1 MRTPEYLPFF
11 VSAAIVPRGSRDPE
25 PYNGVLPKERT
36 TMPERVRSAQNISRM
51 CMVCGVEN
59 PAGLHA
65 RFYEL
70 DTGELAGV
78 FTPRE
83 EHQGYP
89 GRLHGGIA
97 STILDEAIGRAINIT
112 DADAWGVTIELT
124 VRYRKPVPL
133 GSEII
138 AHARITKD
146 SGRIFEGSGEIRLED
161 GSVAVEAR
169 GRYLRLPIDRIADGD
184 FESEWFADEGPLPN
198 TIV

>member
-1 MRTPEYLPFF
+1 MT
-11 VSAAIVPRGSRDPE
+11 
-25 PYNGVLPKERT
+25 
-36 TMPERVRSAQNISRM
+36 ERVRSAQNISRM

-59 PAGLHA
+59 SAGLHA

-70 DTGELAGV
+70 DNDELVGV
-78 FTPRE
+78 FAPQE

-97 STILDEAIGRAINIT
+97 STILDETIGRTINIT
-112 DADAWGVTIELT
+112 DPDAWGVTIELT

-133 GSEII
+133 GGDVM

-169 GRYLRLPIDRIADGD
+169 GRYLRLPIDKIADGD
-184 FESEWFADEGPLPN
+184 FESEWFPDEGPLPE
-198 TIV
+198 TLG

>member
-1 MRTPEYLPFF
+1 MT
-11 VSAAIVPRGSRDPE
+11 
-25 PYNGVLPKERT
+25 
-36 TMPERVRSAQNISRM
+36 ERVRSAQNISRM

-59 PAGLHA
+59 SAGLHA

-70 DTGELAGV
+70 DNDELVGV
-78 FTPRE
+78 FAPQE

-97 STILDEAIGRAINIT
+97 STILDETIGRAINIT
-112 DADAWGVTIELT
+112 DPDAWGVTIELT

-133 GSEII
+133 GGDVM

-169 GRYLRLPIDRIADGD
+169 GRYLRLPIDKIADGD
-184 FESEWFADEGPLPN
+184 FESEWFPDEGPLPE
-198 TIV
+198 TLG